1 MPARDRHL
9 RDTRPGHLSGVARR
23 LLGSPALYRIL
34 QTLCGTE
41 HTLRRLRPLLAD
53 TAGQR
58 VLDVGAG
65 TGIAMSLLPEPRR
78 YIWLDEDPA
87 KLPRAHTS
95 ATVVRAILADATR
108 LPLRE
113 RSIDVAL
120 CLAMSHHLSDT
131 QLEAMLA
138 ELARVVRHR
147 LVFLDALVVA
157 SSLRSR
163 LLWAIDRGRHP
174 RTSGVLRE
182 AIERRFRILSLEEYA
197 VQHRYMLCTATP
209 IV

>member
-1 MPARDRHL
+1 MPAPARH
-9 RDTRPGHLSGVARR
+9 RPDTKPGRLSGVARP
-23 LLGSPALYRIL
+23 LLGSPALYKVL
-34 QTLCGTE
+34 QRVCGTE

-65 TGIAMSLLPEPRR
+65 TGIAMSLLPEPQR
-78 YIWLDEDPA
+78 YIWLDEDAA
-87 KLPRAHTS
+87 KLPRAHGS
-95 ATVVRAILADATR
+95 ATIVRAILGDATR

-120 CLAMSHHLSDT
+120 CLAMSHHLSDP
-131 QLEAMLA
+131 QLEAMLG

-147 LVFLDALVVA
+147 LVANSV
-157 SSLRSR
+157 RSR

-174 RTSGVLRE
+174 RTPS
-182 AIERRFRILSLEEYA
+182 AS
-197 VQHRYMLCTATP
+197 C
-209 IV
+209 